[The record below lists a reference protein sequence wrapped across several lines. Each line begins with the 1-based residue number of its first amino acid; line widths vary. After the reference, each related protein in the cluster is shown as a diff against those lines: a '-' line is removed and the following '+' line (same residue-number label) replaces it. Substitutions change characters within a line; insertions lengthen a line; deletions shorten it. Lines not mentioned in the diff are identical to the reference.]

1 MSDRDD
7 IAEAVEEMLHEI
19 LSSYEER
26 VPAQSVFADLRVGR
40 KVYFGDPSTS
50 MPGRVELAVMHMD
63 KELDRSFDSLRFLAV
78 RVWKSRE
85 GGTASTTC
93 FHATKK
99 ELRAQL
105 EEQLESPDYIVD
117 RIQELANGLPE
128 ESNPDIWR

>member
-19 LSSYEER
+19 LTAYEDR
-26 VPAQSVFADLRVGR
+26 VPAQSIFPDVRAGR

-63 KELDRSFDSLRFLAV
+63 KELDKVFDSLRFLAV
-78 RVWKSRE
+78 RVWKSRD

-99 ELRAQL
+99 ELRALL
-105 EEQLESPDYIVD
+105 EEQLHSPDYIVD

-128 ESNPDIWR
+128 ETNPDIWR